1 MAQTKPSF
9 ILSHSIGILIGWPVR
24 LTARLFTFSPCK
36 KINLKSLMKMRK
48 KRKLELLPKTR
59 NTRKYFISY
68 LNLLIR
74 LAFMGG
80 LGINFF
86 KSEWSYA

>member
-1 MAQTKPSF
+1 MAQTKPLF
-9 ILSHSIGILIGWPVR
+9 IHSHSIGTLIGWPVH
-24 LTARLFTFSPCK
+24 LTARLFTFSQCK
-36 KINLKSLMKMRK
+36 KINLESLMKMRR
-48 KRKLELLPKTR
+48 KRKLGLLPKTR

>member
-1 MAQTKPSF
+1 
-9 ILSHSIGILIGWPVR
+9 
-24 LTARLFTFSPCK
+24 
-36 KINLKSLMKMRK
+36 MKTTK
-48 KRKLELLPKTR
+48 KRRWELLPKTKSM
-59 NTRKYFISY
+59 RKYF
-68 LNLLIR
+68 NFMFKFTIR